1 MWGDKQ
7 NQNWSSSLSVSLV
20 REDEIFIP
28 NPIKTEY
35 LNLESDINF
44 SKVELFNMQGKTIRQ
59 LSGYVNRI
67 EMPTSSGIYF
77 LKLHYGDSVILR
89 KFIVS
94 SF

>member
-1 MWGDKQ
+1 MSAPSSKQ
-7 NQNWSSSLSVSLV
+7 AH
-20 REDEIFIP
+20 IHIP
-28 NPIKTEY
+28 NPIVTDY